1 MCMGLGC
8 NAVGVTGCRIID
20 TEKERLAAILTNSLI
35 PCNGRFPA
43 LITLITMFFA
53 GGSAFA
59 GGLVMCMA
67 VLLSVFMT
75 FLVTALLSALL
86 NRGKQS
92 CFILELPPYRKP
104 QFGQILIRSLL
115 DRTMFVLGRAVMAA
129 APAGALIWLLAN
141 VRITGGSPGTD
152 ARTLLSVITGVLD
165 TPAAFIGLDG
175 SILLAFILGFPA
187 NEIVLPA
194 ILMCYLAQGSLVE
207 IPALGQLKALLLANG
222 WTMETAL
229 CVLVFTLFHWPC
241 ATTCMTIHKET
252 GSRKWTAAAF
262 LIPAACGCVL
272 CGGIHLFFSLLDGY
286 LLF

>member
-1 MCMGLGC
+1 M
-8 NAVGVTGCRIID
+8 
-20 TEKERLAAILTNSLI
+20 
-35 PCNGRFPA
+35 
-43 LITLITMFFA
+43 
-53 GGSAFA
+53 
-59 GGLVMCMA
+59 
-67 VLLSVFMT
+67 
-75 FLVTALLSALL
+75 
-86 NRGKQS
+86 
-92 CFILELPPYRKP
+92 
-104 QFGQILIRSLL
+104 
-115 DRTMFVLGRAVMAA
+115 
-129 APAGALIWLLAN
+129 
-141 VRITGGSPGTD
+141 
-152 ARTLLSVITGVLD
+152 LD
-165 TPAAFIGLDG
+165 TPASFIGLDG

-262 LIPAACGCVL
+262 LLPAACGCVL